1 MYTWKLTF
9 LNNLI
14 KLLLWFYSS
23 NNNYINYCILVGKY
37 GYLIFVLCE
46 FMNSTRVTNPGYYQ
60 SVRHKTVLL
69 IPIKTIKLIENQE
82 KLINARIYE
91 VWMNSPHIRSTENA
105 DEIERTEQKTWF
117 PSVYEVSVCVSW

>member
-1 MYTWKLTF
+1 M
-9 LNNLI
+9 
-14 KLLLWFYSS
+14 
-23 NNNYINYCILVGKY
+23 GKY
-37 GYLIFVLCE
+37 GYLIFVPCE
-46 FMNSTRVTNPGYYQ
+46 FMNSTWVTNPGYYQ

-91 VWMNSPHIRSTENA
+91 VWMNSPHIRSTEIA

-117 PSVYEVSVCVSW
+117 PSVYEVSEFVLADKKTKHLTQIHAKLQILASWT